1 MARKIILLIDD
12 EKDFCELLQ
21 THLEADGNLNVYVAL
36 DGKEGIQLANKLKPD
51 LILLDVIMPGMD
63 GFEVLNRLKQDKGL
77 MQIPVIMLSAIDDKA
92 TKIKAAQLFDETY
105 ITKPIE
111 TSELKAKIYEVLKRR
126 GD

>member
-21 THLEADGNLNVYVAL
+21 THLEADGDLSLYPAL
-36 DGKEGIQLANKLKPD
+36 DGKEGIRLANKLKPD
-51 LILLDVIMPGMD
+51 LILLDVIMPEMD
-63 GFEVLNRLKQDKGL
+63 GFEVLKRLKEDSGL

-92 TKIKAAQLFDETY
+92 TKIRAAQSFDETY
-105 ITKPIE
+105 ITKPFEI
-111 TSELKAKIYEVLKRR
+111 SELKAKIAEVLKRR